1 MTRAFLMA
9 IAILCYFAFF
19 ASFVYLVGFVGN
31 FPGLP
36 ITVDRGPEAP
46 VAMAVVTDLTLI
58 ALFGLQHSVMA
69 RKGFKAAWTR
79 IVPAPIERSVYC
91 LASALALAVM
101 YLFWL
106 PIPQVIWDVR
116 GSGLGMALW
125 AMFGAGWTI
134 LFISTWLLNHFELFG
149 LAQAWRNFSGAAEPA
164 NDFKTPGFYRYV
176 RHPIYTGFFLAFWA
190 APMMS
195 LGHLVLAGGMTAYIL
210 IGISYE
216 ERDLIARFGNRYAE
230 YRTKV
235 GMLIPGLGKQR

>member
-46 VAMAVVTDLTLI
+46 VAMAVVTDLALI

-69 RKGFKAAWTR
+69 RGGFKAAWTR
-79 IVPAPIERSVYC
+79 IVPAPIERSLYC
-91 LASALALAVM
+91 LASALALAMM

-106 PIPQVIWDVR
+106 PIPQVIWDVQ
-116 GSGLGMALW
+116 GSGLGMALL

-190 APMMS
+190 TPLMS
-195 LGHLVLAGGMTAYIL
+195 LGHLVLAAGMTAYIL

-230 YRTKV
+230 YRAKV
-235 GMLIPGLGKQR
+235 GMLIPGLGKRS

>member
-46 VAMAVVTDLTLI
+46 VAMAVVTDLALI

-210 IGISYE
+210 IGISFE

>member
-1 MTRAFLMA
+1 MTRAVLMA

-19 ASFVYLVGFVGN
+19 ASFAYLVGFVGN
-31 FPGLP
+31 IPGLP

-46 VAMAVVTDLTLI
+46 LAMAVVTDLALI

-79 IVPAPIERSVYC
+79 IVPAPIERSLYC

-106 PIPQVIWDVR
+106 PIPQVIWDVQ
-116 GSGLGMALW
+116 GSGLGMALL
-125 AMFGAGWTI
+125 ALFGAGWLI

-164 NDFKTPGFYRYV
+164 DDFKTPGFYRYV

-190 APMMS
+190 APTMS
-195 LGHLVLAGGMTAYIL
+195 LGHLVLAAGMTAYIL

-216 ERDLIARFGNRYAE
+216 ERDLIARFGNRYGE
-230 YRTKV
+230 YRAKV
-235 GMLIPGLGKQR
+235 GMLIPGLGKRG

>member
-19 ASFVYLVGFVGN
+19 ASFAYLVGFVGN
-31 FPGLP
+31 LPGLP

-46 VAMAVVTDLTLI
+46 VAMAVVTDLALI

-69 RKGFKAAWTR
+69 RGGFKAAWTR

-91 LASALALAVM
+91 LASALALTVM

-125 AMFGAGWTI
+125 VMFGAGWTI

-164 NDFKTPGFYRYV
+164 DDFKTPGFYRYV

-190 APMMS
+190 TPLMTV
-195 LGHLVLAGGMTAYIL
+195 GHLVLAGGMTAYIL

-235 GMLIPGLGKQR
+235 GMLIPGLGKRS

>member
-1 MTRAFLMA
+1 MTRAVLMA

-19 ASFVYLVGFVGN
+19 ASFAYLVGFVGN

-46 VAMAVVTDLTLI
+46 VARAVVTDLALI

-79 IVPAPIERSVYC
+79 IVPAPIERSLYC

-164 NDFKTPGFYRYV
+164 DDFKTPGFYRYV

-190 APMMS
+190 APTMS
-195 LGHLVLAGGMTAYIL
+195 LGHLVLAAGMTAYIL

-230 YRTKV
+230 YRAKV
-235 GMLIPGLGKQR
+235 GMLIPGLGKRS